1 MKKLPRLFALL
12 AVPLLVATGCAEE
25 SSSDPGAA
33 ADLTSAQE
41 RIDQYSSA
49 PAFEAPGDA
58 FDAGAAM
65 AGATIASIPVNS
77 AIDFTQFYAEA
88 AQRIADAVGFEI
100 TSYQNQG
107 VPTEWG
113 QGVTTAIAADVD
125 LIELF
130 AGIDPAQIAPQMI
143 QAEEAGIPVLATDG
157 YDLTQNPD
165 GSVTGS
171 VPCPCSLAGQLMA
184 DWVTVQ
190 TEGAGTALV
199 LTSSDVYASSAMEE
213 VMREEFSD
221 VCPGCD
227 VRYIDVPSADWA
239 TKILPQVQAEL
250 VADPE
255 IDYVLPVFDTMSIW
269 ATQAITQSGRDD
281 VRIAT
286 YNGTPSILQLM
297 GESDVIEMNVGQ
309 SNDWMA
315 HVVLDQ
321 AMRQVAGLPLNPKA
335 SWPLYI
341 WTKENLAEAGTPP
354 TDSQGYGSEYRS
366 AFLELWGLA

>member
-1 MKKLPRLFALL
+1 
-12 AVPLLVATGCAEE
+12 
-25 SSSDPGAA
+25 
-33 ADLTSAQE
+33 
-41 RIDQYSSA
+41 
-49 PAFEAPGDA
+49 
-58 FDAGAAM
+58 
-65 AGATIASIPVNS
+65 
-77 AIDFTQFYAEA
+77 
-88 AQRIADAVGFEI
+88 
-100 TSYQNQG
+100 
-107 VPTEWG
+107 
-113 QGVTTAIAADVD
+113 
-125 LIELF
+125 
-130 AGIDPAQIAPQMI
+130 
-143 QAEEAGIPVLATDG
+143 
-157 YDLTQNPD
+157 
-165 GSVTGS
+165 
-171 VPCPCSLAGQLMA
+171 
-184 DWVTVQ
+184 
-190 TEGAGTALV
+190 
-199 LTSSDVYASSAMEE
+199 VYASSAMEE

-321 AMRQVAGLPLNPKA
+321 AMRQVAGLPLNPEA